1 MIVFQ
6 LDPSNDENRKVN
18 LAPIVARRIF
28 SEQVNEIVSLYSRR
42 KGIRVPLPD
51 VLNLFRNKYGY
62 SMIPQTLG
70 CNTID
75 EMMRC
80 LPFIEVSHQEIP
92 RRSSSSVITSPSFPD
107 QRIRKGLF
115 HHLPRSG

>member
-1 MIVFQ
+1 MCLLHLQ
-6 LDPSNDENRKVN
+6 LDPSNDENRKIN

-28 SEQVNEIVSLYSRR
+28 AEQLNEIVSLYSRR
-42 KGIRVPLPD
+42 KNIQVPLAD
-51 VLNLFRNKYGY
+51 VLNLFRNKFGY

-80 LPFIEVSHQEIP
+80 LPFIEVIS
-92 RRSSSSVITSPSFPD
+92 
-107 QRIRKGLF
+107 
-115 HHLPRSG
+115 